1 MAKLSVVD
9 DEIEAAVRAK
19 RAGDELRVL
28 RNEHAD
34 VIIRGAAEEEY
45 MRFKDEIAS
54 PDTRGGAQRT
64 LVIACVVWP
73 EEKEFLSLLRKK
85 PGLVDAFGNDCL
97 ELSGFKTVNDRKK
110 L

>member
-1 MAKLSVVD
+1 MAKLSIVD
-9 DEIEAAVRAK
+9 EETEAAVRTK
-19 RAGDELRVL
+19 RAGEELRVL

-34 VIIRGAAEEEY
+34 IIIRGASEEEY

-64 LVIACVVWP
+64 LVIACVVYP
-73 EEKEFLSLLRKK
+73 EEKDFLALLRKK

-97 ELSGFKTVNDRKK
+97 ELSGFKAVSDRKK